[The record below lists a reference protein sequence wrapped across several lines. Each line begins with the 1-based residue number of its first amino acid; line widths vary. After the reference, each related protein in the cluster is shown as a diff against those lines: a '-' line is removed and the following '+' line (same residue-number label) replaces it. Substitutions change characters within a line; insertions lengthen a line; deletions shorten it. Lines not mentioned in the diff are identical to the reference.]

1 MIRFLPMYVDV
12 SVVVSAAP
20 VRRTKA
26 RAKASV
32 ASSEIS
38 TTKGVSFRGFVT
50 SPLRISEKS
59 PTFPWD
65 SPVSMAPPYAVHG
78 LEGYSEKLHLITL
91 RSASAS
97 TSRSYCGVP
106 FPGYGRTEASG
117 PRDGPR
123 RHLLQGEGS
132 EGDGRMVP
140 SPSGDSDR
148 GHRGPLRVARRGGRQ
163 GRRAHGL
170 VHLPRRHEVLRRRG
184 AVHDQLPR
192 EGPGRRAPVASAG
205 SLTVR
210 KIERPPTGTLREAPR
225 PPMSVRTHPGHTEL
239 TVIPFGDRSRPR
251 IRVNALSET
260 LDTEYEDG
268 QPSRFCAPCSSAA
281 R

>member
-1 MIRFLPMYVDV
+1 MWYPPMIRFLPMYVDV

-65 SPVSMAPPYAVHG
+65 SPVSMAPPHAVHG
-78 LEGYSEKLHLITL
+78 LEGYSEKLHLIAL

-97 TSRSYCGVP
+97 TSRSYCWVP

-132 EGDGRMVP
+132 EVDGSMVH
-140 SPSGDSDR
+140 SSSGP
-148 GHRGPLRVARRGGRQ
+148 GHRELDGPLLLAWRDGGQ
-163 GRRAHGL
+163 GPRAHGL
-170 VHLPRRHEVLRRRG
+170 VHLPRRHEVLRRRWRV
-184 AVHDQLPR
+184 VHGQLPGEGLGGR
-192 EGPGRRAPVASAG
+192 ARVCPAGRGFDRTGAAGLRARSVRLGQGPGRKSDRAVGASEDIPG
-205 SLTVR
+205 SGDR
-210 KIERPPTGTLREAPR
+210 DDDG
-225 PPMSVRTHPGHTEL
+225 VRTYHGMRL
-239 TVIPFGDRSRPR
+239 
-251 IRVNALSET
+251 
-260 LDTEYEDG
+260 
-268 QPSRFCAPCSSAA
+268 PSR
-281 R
+281 